1 MSIPQQLSFIT
12 SAPEKYTQVW
22 QQLILQLNKDLALV
36 GLTEIELKTNITPE
50 ELWEGLNPIFSDLMH
65 QKTSSF
71 IHLLYRID
79 IHENEIQR
87 LMAHENF
94 LERLIHRVVERS
106 YQKVYWRS
114 VYK

>member
-1 MSIPQQLSFIT
+1 MGVPQQLSAIT
-12 SAPEKYTQVW
+12 SAPEKHAEAW
-22 QQLILQLNKDLALV
+22 KQLILQLNKDLALV
-36 GLTEIELKTNITPE
+36 GLTEIELQINISPD
-50 ELWEGLNPIFSDLMH
+50 ELWEGLHPIFSDLMH

-79 IHENEIQR
+79 INENEIQR
-87 LMAHENF
+87 LMVHDDF
-94 LERLIHRVVERS
+94 LKRLILRVVERS

>member
-1 MSIPQQLSFIT
+1 MSIPQHLSTIT
-12 SAPEKYTQVW
+12 AQPEKHAQIW
-22 QQLILQLNKDLALV
+22 EQLILQLNKDLALV
-36 GLTEIELKTNITPE
+36 GLTEIELHTNITPE
-50 ELWEGLNPIFSDLMH
+50 ELWKGLNPIFSELMH

-79 IHENEIQR
+79 IHEHEIQR
-87 LMAHENF
+87 LMAHEDF
-94 LERLIHRVVERS
+94 LDRLIHRVVERS

>member
-1 MSIPQQLSFIT
+1 MDIPQQLSTIT
-12 SAPEKYTQVW
+12 NDPEKYTQIW
-22 QQLILQLNKDLALV
+22 EQLILQLNKDLALV
-36 GLTEIELKTNITPE
+36 GLTEIELHTNISPE
-50 ELWEGLNPIFSDLMH
+50 ELWQGLNPIFSELMH

-79 IHENEIQR
+79 IHENEIQH
-87 LMAHENF
+87 LMAHDDF

>member
-1 MSIPQQLSFIT
+1 MSIPQQLSAIT
-12 SAPEKYTQVW
+12 LEPKKYVEIW
-22 QQLILQLNKDLALV
+22 KQLILQLNKDLALV

-50 ELWEGLNPIFSDLMH
+50 ELWLGLNPIFSELIH

-79 IHENEIQR
+79 IHEEEIQR
-87 LMAHENF
+87 LIAHDDF
-94 LERLIHRVVERS
+94 LERLIQRVVERS

>member
-1 MSIPQQLSFIT
+1 MSLPQQLSDII
-12 SAPEKYTQVW
+12 SAPEKHAEIW
-22 QQLILQLNKDLALV
+22 EQLILQLNKDLALV
-36 GLTEIELKTNITPE
+36 GLTEIELQTNITPD
-50 ELWEGLNPIFSDLMH
+50 ELWQGLNPIFSDLIH

-87 LMAHENF
+87 LMANDDF
-94 LERLIHRVVERS
+94 LDRLIHRVVERS
-106 YQKVYWRS
+106 YQKMYWRS

>member
-1 MSIPQQLSFIT
+1 MAVPAQLSEVIENT
-12 SAPEKYTQVW
+12 NHHPGVW
-22 QQLILQLNKDLALV
+22 EQLIRQLNKDLALV
-36 GLTEIELKTNITPE
+36 GLTEIELHTNITPE
-50 ELWEGLNPIFSDLMH
+50 ELWQGLNPIFSELMH

-79 IHENEIQR
+79 IHEKEIQR
-87 LMAHENF
+87 LMAEDDF
-94 LERLIHRVVERS
+94 LERLIQRVVERS

>member
-1 MSIPQQLSFIT
+1 MSLPPHVSSIT
-12 SAPEKYTQVW
+12 DHPELYNEAWKA
-22 QQLILQLNKDLALV
+22 LILQLNKDLALV
-36 GLTEIELKTNITPE
+36 GLSEIELHTTISPE
-50 ELWEGLNPIFSDLMH
+50 ELWAGLKPIFSELIH

-79 IHENEIQR
+79 IHEQDIQSM
-87 LMAHENF
+87 MAHEDF

>member
-1 MSIPQQLSFIT
+1 MTPPAKLSEVIINPHEF
-12 SAPEKYTQVW
+12 EEVW
-22 QQLILQLNKDLALV
+22 RELIIQLNKDLALV
-36 GLTEIELKTNITPE
+36 GLTEIELHTHISPD
-50 ELWEGLNPIFSDLMH
+50 ELWKDLNPIFSDLMH

-87 LMAHENF
+87 LMTQDDF
-94 LERLIHRVVERS
+94 LDKLIRRVIERS
-106 YQKVYWRS
+106 YQKIYWRS